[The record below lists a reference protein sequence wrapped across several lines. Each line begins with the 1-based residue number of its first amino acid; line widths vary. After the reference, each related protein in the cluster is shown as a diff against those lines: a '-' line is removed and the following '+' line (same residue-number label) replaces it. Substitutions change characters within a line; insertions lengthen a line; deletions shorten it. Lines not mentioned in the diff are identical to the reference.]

1 MAAVRNKHRR
11 GKATAILGP
20 AASAAALAAM
30 AAGLGG
36 CGIVPGVGNGD
47 LPVGTPF
54 EGDMTAECFPPGGD
68 PEEAIWRT
76 GQIEF
81 VPIRRDRDG
90 RFFIPQKR
98 KDQQIEVCFQSSA
111 HLVLY
116 LVPENRAR
124 RQAWI
129 NSVEILGD
137 GGDEPPG
144 GEFTTDDPGLT
155 ARKVSGQTA
164 REVSGLTARKV
175 MDVGRRGEA
184 PSGCPVGETIVGQR
198 RHVVVFNRNTTAA
211 TYRLRICVE
220 DENGGLH
227 LLDPRIR
234 NGGRRN

>member
-1 MAAVRNKHRR
+1 MTVVRDKYERR
-11 GKATAILGP
+11 ETTATFGP
-20 AASAAALAAM
+20 AAGAAALAAM
-30 AAGLGG
+30 AAILGG
-36 CGIVPGVGNGD
+36 CGIVPGVRNGD

-54 EGDMTAECFPPGGD
+54 EGNTSAECFPPGGD

-98 KDQQIEVCFQSSA
+98 KDQPIDVCFQSTA
-111 HLVLY
+111 HLVVY
-116 LVPENRAR
+116 LVPENKAR

-137 GGDEPPG
+137 GGNEPPG

-155 ARKVSGQTA
+155 ARKM
-164 REVSGLTARKV
+164 

-198 RHVVVFNRNTTAA
+198 RHVVVFNRNTMEAS
-211 TYRLRICVE
+211 YRLRICVE

>member
-1 MAAVRNKHRR
+1 MTAVRDKYER
-11 GKATAILGP
+11 GKTTAIFGP
-20 AASAAALAAM
+20 AAGAAALAAM
-30 AAGLGG
+30 AAVLGG
-36 CGIVPGVGNGD
+36 CGIVPGGRNGD

-54 EGDMTAECFPPGGD
+54 EGDTTAECFPPGGD

-98 KDQQIEVCFQSSA
+98 KNQLIEVCFQSTA
-111 HLVLY
+111 HLVVY
-116 LVPENRAR
+116 LVPENKAR

-137 GGDEPPG
+137 GGNEPPG
-144 GEFTTDDPGLT
+144 GEFTTDDP
-155 ARKVSGQTA
+155 
-164 REVSGLTARKV
+164 GLTARKV

-184 PSGCPVGETIVGQR
+184 PSGCPVGETIIGQR
-198 RHVVVFNRNTTAA
+198 RHVVVFNRNTMEA

>member
-1 MAAVRNKHRR
+1 MTAVRDKYER
-11 GKATAILGP
+11 GKTTATFGP
-20 AASAAALAAM
+20 AAGAAALAAM
-30 AAGLGG
+30 AAVLGG
-36 CGIVPGVGNGD
+36 CGIVPGVRNGD

-54 EGDMTAECFPPGGD
+54 EGDTTAECFPPGGD

-98 KDQQIEVCFQSSA
+98 KNQLIEVCFQSTA
-111 HLVLY
+111 HLVVY
-116 LVPENRAR
+116 LVPENKAR

-137 GGDEPPG
+137 GGNEPPG
-144 GEFTTDDPGLT
+144 GEFTTDDP
-155 ARKVSGQTA
+155 
-164 REVSGLTARKV
+164 GLTARKV

-184 PSGCPVGETIVGQR
+184 PSGCPVGETIIGQR
-198 RHVVVFNRNTTAA
+198 RHVVVFNRNTMEA